1 MTTPTPRRR
10 QADARNRALRTA
22 MQNLALD
29 VLAALVLVVLPIVT
43 AADGWD
49 DVEWSVLGFLLAKT
63 AAVTALSYA
72 MRVWLDRSG
81 LPTPLPPQDTE
92 ASVPAPDVVAQVG
105 PAGGLVAGQG
115 AATIPDGAPVEVNA
129 LH

>member
-1 MTTPTPRRR
+1 MI
-10 QADARNRALRTA
+10 
-22 MQNLALD
+22 D
-29 VLAALVLVVLPIVT
+29 VLAALVLVVLPVVT
-43 AADGWD
+43 TAEGWD

-81 LPTPLPPQDTE
+81 LPTPLPPEDTE
-92 ASVPAPDVVAQVG
+92 PTVPAPDVVAQVS

-115 AATIPDGAPVEVNA
+115 AAAIPTGAPVDVTA
-129 LH
+129 MT